1 VARTEWLRTFVSA
14 YQAGSISEAAR
25 LRHLSQPAATS
36 HIRSLEAA
44 AGTPLFVRRRDGVV
58 PTEEGR
64 RLFAEIAD
72 PLDRLSS
79 VLAGLDGGSLPMR
92 RSPLRVGSSPEVFAG
107 LVVRH
112 LGVASSPVTAVFGSD
127 EDLLAGVL
135 HDEIDVAVTPTP
147 VARKAVVSDVVGH
160 YRYALVAPGTLR
172 ARPASLEDL
181 AAAVSGT
188 PWVAYSSD
196 LPRTR
201 RLWKQHLGRT
211 FDADLRLV
219 APDLRVVLSAVEAGL
234 GTSLLPTLVCGP
246 AIERGSVIEPFSVR
260 DLVQPRPLWATARAS
275 VADQPEV
282 AALLSAL
289 RRSAG

>member
-1 VARTEWLRTFVSA
+1 MARTEWLRTFVSA

-36 HIRSLEAA
+36 HVRSLEAA

-72 PLDRLSS
+72 PLDRLSG
-79 VLAGLDGGSLPMR
+79 VLAGLDGGVLPAR

-107 LVVRH
+107 LVVAR
-112 LGVASSPVTAVFGSD
+112 LGVVPSPVTAVFGSD
-127 EDLLAGVL
+127 EDLLAWVL
-135 HDEIDVAVTPTP
+135 RDEIDVAVTPTP

-160 YRYALVAPGTLR
+160 YRYALVAPSTVST
-172 ARPASLEDL
+172 RPASLEDL
-181 AAAVSGT
+181 AGEVRDT

-201 RLWKQHLGRT
+201 RFWKQHLGRA

-246 AIERGSVIEPFSVR
+246 ALERGSVVEPFSVR
-260 DLVQPRPLWATARAS
+260 ELVEPRPLWATARAS

-289 RRSAG
+289 RPAG

>member
-1 VARTEWLRTFVSA
+1 MATTEWLRTFLSA
-14 YQAGSISEAAR
+14 YQAGSISQAAR

-44 AGTPLFVRRRDGVV
+44 AGAPLFVRRRDGVV

-72 PLDRLSS
+72 PLDRLNS
-79 VLAGLDGGSLPMR
+79 VLAGLDGGALPGR

-107 LVVRH
+107 LVVGH
-112 LGVASSPVTAVFGSD
+112 LGVVSPSVTAVFGSD
-127 EDLLAGVL
+127 EDLLAGVV
-135 HDEIDVAVTPTP
+135 HGEIDLAVTPTP
-147 VARKAVVSDVVGH
+147 LARKAMVSDVVGH
-160 YRYALVAPGTLR
+160 YRYALVAPSTES
-172 ARPASLEDL
+172 ARPSSLEDL
-181 AAAVSGT
+181 AAAVRGT

-246 AIERGSVIEPFSVR
+246 AIERGSVVEPLSVR
-260 DLVQPRPLWATARAS
+260 ELVEPRPLWATVRAS
-275 VADQPEV
+275 MADQPEV
-282 AALLSAL
+282 AALLSVL
-289 RRSAG
+289 REAAG